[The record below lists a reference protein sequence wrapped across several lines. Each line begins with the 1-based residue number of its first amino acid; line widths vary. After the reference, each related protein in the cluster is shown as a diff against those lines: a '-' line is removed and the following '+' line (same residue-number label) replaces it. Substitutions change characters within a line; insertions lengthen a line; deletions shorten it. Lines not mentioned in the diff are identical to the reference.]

1 MHRPF
6 SYLAL
11 IPLALGSLLTAQQ
24 SSAVIEPFYPPFC
37 GYIDAQL
44 ASTGGKLEAAAEQ
57 KLDTAR
63 LQKAIDRCGKGRAL
77 VLRVNEEMNAF
88 VTGPLILRS
97 DITLIVSRG
106 VTIFAARD
114 PKLFDT
120 TPGSCTAATGAASGC
135 KPLVSVDH
143 ATGDGIMGDGVLD
156 GRGIV
161 TSLIKVDNSNNFTL
175 YRINLRNSKGS
186 TLEFDHGTGL
196 TLWGVHVKA
205 VDSAASKTGG
215 LSIGSSAR
223 NVSIEKS
230 FVDGPSGQ
238 TELTGGGAQ

>member
-1 MHRPF
+1 MRRPF
-6 SYLAL
+6 TYLAVF
-11 IPLALGSLLTAQQ
+11 PLALASMLSAQQ
-24 SSAVIEPFYPPFC
+24 GSAAIEPFYPPIC
-37 GYIDAQL
+37 GYLDAQSPSKGGVL
-44 ASTGGKLEAAAEQ
+44 AAEAEQ
-57 KLDTAR
+57 KLDTLR

-77 VLRVNEEMNAF
+77 VLRVNEENNAF
-88 VTGPLILRS
+88 VSGPLILRP

-114 PKLFDT
+114 PKLFDS

-135 KPLVSVDH
+135 KPLISVDH

-156 GRGIV
+156 GRGVV
-161 TSLIKVDNSNNFTL
+161 TSLVKVDNSNKFTL

-205 VDSAASKTGG
+205 ADGSASKTGG
-215 LSIGSSAR
+215 ITIGSNAR
-223 NVSIEKS
+223 NVSIANS
-230 FVDGPSGQ
+230 FIDGPTSQ